1 MINEDVA
8 LNGLLSGFLARK
20 RKEKALPYIKNSK
33 KILDVGCGLS
43 LWGKTIKS
51 NQQYLGIDISK
62 SIIKKNLENN
72 SFHNQNFQCFDFDHN
87 DENELGNGFD
97 LIIMLAI
104 IEHFPNPS
112 KSMKIIARLLK
123 PGGKIVITTP
133 TPYGDVILDIGAK
146 FRIFA
151 TDKHEH
157 NELFNYASLKAVTEN
172 ANLKLRHYEK
182 FLFFQNQFAVL
193 EKQIDKN

>member
-123 PGGKIVITTP
+123 P
-133 TPYGDVILDIGAK
+133 
-146 FRIFA
+146 
-151 TDKHEH
+151 
-157 NELFNYASLKAVTEN
+157 
-172 ANLKLRHYEK
+172 
-182 FLFFQNQFAVL
+182 
-193 EKQIDKN
+193 